1 MKRILLQFILISVF
15 TGIMYAQIEPEKA
28 LKKASKDLGTYNLDP
43 IANTAK
49 LDEAKTNIDI
59 AVANAPTNT
68 EAKSFITKGQIYNE
82 LSGRDLKFKLINPK
96 YVMTC
101 PDCAVE
107 SYNAFSKALTLNP
120 KNWEVKDVM
129 KGLYENMGYLSNYG
143 VKMYEEAKYKEAYDA
158 FSGILSIHE
167 KLKANGEKSILD
179 KEEDYNNQAYITG
192 LAALNANMNDK
203 AVVLFTNLYKMN
215 YDKPAIYEAL
225 YRINSEKDLNGAY
238 QYLEAG
244 RKKYPDDVSLLF
256 AEINHYLKLN
266 KLDLL
271 IDKLKVAIEKEP
283 NNVSLYT
290 TMGNVYDNLYQKEI
304 EKGANEKAKGYFEN
318 AESYYKQALEKD
330 PKNFDAQYSLGTL
343 YYNKAAS
350 VTKQLNALA
359 DDLSKEGTKKYDA
372 KKAEMTQLFET
383 ALPYFQKAEML
394 DPNDKNT
401 LIALKEIYAR
411 LNDMT
416 KSVEFKKRLEI
427 VEKGGKNDASY
438 NK

>member
-1 MKRILLQFILISVF
+1 MKKIIFQLILLTVLAGNIN
-15 TGIMYAQIEPEKA
+15 AQIEPEKA

-59 AVANAPTNT
+59 AITSAPTNT
-68 EAKSFITKGQIYNE
+68 EAKAWITRGQIYNE

-96 YVMTC
+96 YEVQCTTC
-101 PDCAVE
+101 AWE
-107 SYNAFSKALTLNP
+107 SYTAFNKALTLNP

-129 KGLYENMGYLSNYG
+129 KGMYENMGYLSNYG
-143 VKMYEEAKYKEAYDA
+143 VKMYEEAKYKEAFEA
-158 FSGILSIHE
+158 FDGMMNIHT
-167 KLKANGEKSILD
+167 KLKENGEKSILD
-179 KEEDYNNQAYITG
+179 KEEDYNNQVYITG
-192 LAALNANMNDK
+192 LSALNANMNDK
-203 AVVLFTNLYKMN
+203 AAMLFDKLYKMN

-225 YRINSEKDLNGAY
+225 YRLKADKDLNGAY

-244 RKKYPDDVSLLF
+244 RAKYPDDVSLLF

-266 KLDLL
+266 KLDQL
-271 IDKLKVAIEKEP
+271 IDKLKVAIQKEP

-290 TMGNVYDNLYQKEI
+290 TMGNVYDNLYQKNLEA
-304 EKGANEKAKGYFEN
+304 GQNEKAKEYFTN

-330 PKNFDAQYSLGTL
+330 PKSFDSEYSLGTL

-394 DPNDKNT
+394 DPNDRNT
-401 LIALKEIYAR
+401 LIALKEIYVR
-411 LNDMT
+411 LGDMG
-416 KSVEFKKRLEI
+416 KSSEFKKRLEVI
-427 VEKGGKNDASY
+427 DKGGKNESAY
-438 NK
+438 HK